1 MKSPFFVYFF
11 AISLFIN
18 FTLVS
23 NENDDASK
31 KSFLRNLWEEA
42 MHYSRSVNSEETDSL
57 SHCAKSDYKYF
68 SHAIAGD
75 KFEFIN
81 SGSVNDVYAVIK

>member
-1 MKSPFFVYFF
+1 MKSTFFVYFF
-11 AISLFIN
+11 AIN
-18 FTLVS
+18 FLTNF
-23 NENDDASK
+23 NEVPNRNNDAFHK
-31 KSFLRNLWEEA
+31 QTLRNLWEEG
-42 MHYSRSVNSEETDSL
+42 MHYNKRGNSDEDDSID
-57 SHCAKSDYKYF
+57 HCARSDYKYF